1 MDETV
6 RFRTTNMRL
15 VQMCGMPRSNVRTG
29 ACQELVSR
37 FESYGCWFG
46 EIAGVQI
53 LESSV
58 RREETMCSILKM
70 LLGEARVLLPRE
82 SAADVN
88 SDSTTL
94 RAGPAVVLAHRE
106 TLQICD
112 M

>member
-1 MDETV
+1 M
-6 RFRTTNMRL
+6 
-15 VQMCGMPRSNVRTG
+15 
-29 ACQELVSR
+29 
-37 FESYGCWFG
+37 
-46 EIAGVQI
+46 
-53 LESSV
+53 

>member
-1 MDETV
+1 M
-6 RFRTTNMRL
+6 
-15 VQMCGMPRSNVRTG
+15 
-29 ACQELVSR
+29 SR

-94 RAGPAVVLAHRE
+94 RAGPAVVFGAPRDIANMRHVKTAVTSVLHA
-106 TLQICD
+106 
-112 M
+112 